1 MTRKEWGM
9 AMLAENKE
17 DDDDIGESKEDKSKR
32 AQEEKRK
39 MYRESEK
46 MMRERRCLIKPAP
59 VAKRSIK
66 DLIAKVEARVSK
78 VAQETVAPA
87 LASEQADRATAAP
100 QAPKSAES
108 PAAPR
113 KMQMDEN
120 DEDDDEIVIRGNT
133 VPSTPFQLS
142 RTAARKSA
150 DAGAAAFASPPSAKN
165 ATGGDASAAADGAS
179 AAHGKVKTPKKTN
192 APASKAALHVLSPP
206 SARKKR
212 ANLRNQLLKTARSR
226 SEHLIAAERAG
237 IKVKRDA
244 PPNFSDEINLEEQS
258 DPFPNLT
265 VAFIVS
271 TKYVGHK
278 KGYVFHMGC
287 RGLGYYNEAV
297 QKDEEEDEE
306 QEQEQGVFHGA
317 SKTIKVKLVGNDA
330 GYDCLT
336 AVCTCRLSVISCM
349 VHALTWVSQRVLKR
363 YGTLRQAWKIPMM
376 RCRGQPRRVRSVVRP
391 LRRAPTTRVKWRP
404 SRSLRNVRASSGL
417 SSARSR
423 KDAG

>member
-9 AMLAENKE
+9 AMLADNKE
-17 DDDDIGESKEDKSKR
+17 DDGDVGESKEDKSKR

-59 VAKRSIK
+59 VAKRSVK

-78 VAQETVAPA
+78 VTQETVATAPV
-87 LASEQADRATAAP
+87 SEQADRATSAP

-108 PAAPR
+108 PAAPS
-113 KMQMDEN
+113 KMQMDED
-120 DEDDDEIVIRGNT
+120 DEDDDEILIRGNT
-133 VPSTPFQLS
+133 VPSTPLQLS
-142 RTAARKSA
+142 RTAARKYA
-150 DAGAAAFASPPSAKN
+150 DAGAPEFASPPSAKN
-165 ATGGDASAAADGAS
+165 ATGGDASAAAEGAS

-192 APASKAALHVLSPP
+192 APASKSALHVLSPP

-212 ANLRNQLLKTARSR
+212 TNLRNQLLKTARSR

-237 IKVKRDA
+237 IKVKRGA

-278 KGYVFHMGC
+278 KGYVFHMGG

-297 QKDEEEDEE
+297 QDEDEDEE
-306 QEQEQGVFHGA
+306 QEQEQGGLHGA
-317 SKTIKVKLVGNDA
+317 SKIIKVKLVGNDA
-330 GYDCLT
+330 GYEPCAFAGFLLCP
-336 AVCTCRLSVISCM
+336 AWCTHLHGYHNGC
-349 VHALTWVSQRVLKR
+349 
-363 YGTLRQAWKIPMM
+363 
-376 RCRGQPRRVRSVVRP
+376 
-391 LRRAPTTRVKWRP
+391 
-404 SRSLRNVRASSGL
+404 
-417 SSARSR
+417 
-423 KDAG
+423 

>member
-9 AMLAENKE
+9 AMLADNKE
-17 DDDDIGESKEDKSKR
+17 DDGDVGESKEDKSKR

-59 VAKRSIK
+59 VAKRSVK

-78 VAQETVAPA
+78 VTQETVATAPV
-87 LASEQADRATAAP
+87 SEQADRATSAP

-108 PAAPR
+108 PAAPS
-113 KMQMDEN
+113 KMQMDED
-120 DEDDDEIVIRGNT
+120 DEDDDEIVIQGNT
-133 VPSTPFQLS
+133 VPSTPLQLS
-142 RTAARKSA
+142 RTAARKYA
-150 DAGAAAFASPPSAKN
+150 DAGAPEFASPPSAKN
-165 ATGGDASAAADGAS
+165 ATGGDASAAAEGAS

-192 APASKAALHVLSPP
+192 APASKSALHVLSPP

-212 ANLRNQLLKTARSR
+212 NNLRNQLLKTARSR

-237 IKVKRDA
+237 IKVKRGA

-278 KGYVFHMGC
+278 KGYVFHMGG

-297 QKDEEEDEE
+297 QEEEDEDEE
-306 QEQEQGVFHGA
+306 QEQEQGGLLGV

-330 GYDCLT
+330 GYERLT
-336 AVCTCRLSVISCM
+336 AVCVCGLSMNFCV
-349 VHALTWVSQRVLKR
+349 VHALT
-363 YGTLRQAWKIPMM
+363 
-376 RCRGQPRRVRSVVRP
+376 
-391 LRRAPTTRVKWRP
+391 
-404 SRSLRNVRASSGL
+404 
-417 SSARSR
+417 
-423 KDAG
+423 